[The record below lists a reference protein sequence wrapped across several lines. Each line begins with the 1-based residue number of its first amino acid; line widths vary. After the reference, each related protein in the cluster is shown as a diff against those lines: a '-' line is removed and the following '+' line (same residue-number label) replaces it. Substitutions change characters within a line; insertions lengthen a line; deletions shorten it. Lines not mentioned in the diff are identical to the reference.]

1 MDEKLK
7 KLEQIKRLKEKV
19 EYINKFMHPS
29 KLFRPK
35 SQLDFDKFQQ
45 GLAKASVVDAK
56 RSINQHRRRRRRR
69 LTIRYEFQR

>member
-35 SQLDFDKFQQ
+35 SQLDFDK
-45 GLAKASVVDAK
+45 
-56 RSINQHRRRRRRR
+56 
-69 LTIRYEFQR
+69 

>member
-35 SQLDFDKFQQ
+35 SQLDFDKSIVTDKK
-45 GLAKASVVDAK
+45 KASQKKSTEEIDF
-56 RSINQHRRRRRRR
+56 NQSYISP
-69 LTIRYEFQR
+69 TMSY